1 MGVSGRSA
9 GKWLPAH
16 SPSSQAALT
25 PRRPHP
31 HSLAACAPP
40 ANPEELQAVRER
52 RVGPACRTRKGR
64 KTEREGT
71 LAILLMYKRT
81 KVRPCVVRPCWV
93 ALLGDVNRRC
103 PEDDLAPT
111 RLLPA
116 QPLEVLEHRPISCHN
131 PIRIRSEVPADPTLN
146 SRDHFLPFLSG
157 GRIGRSVR
165 CYSPLNIGK
174 TRSDLGAIRFGIGSS
189 FGVVTVDTAMQCEAT
204 TLPLLLRE
212 KVR

>member
-146 SRDHFLPFLSG
+146 SRGRVVASHCIAVSTVTTPKLLPIPK
-157 GRIGRSVR
+157 RIAPRS
-165 CYSPLNIGK
+165 
-174 TRSDLGAIRFGIGSS
+174 
-189 FGVVTVDTAMQCEAT
+189 
-204 TLPLLLRE
+204 LR
-212 KVR
+212 VFPIFNGL